1 MGDGARFV
9 HGRKQSLLIKV
20 RMAITTL
27 FLGRS
32 RPDKDEP
39 NWQKYLQTQPKK
51 DFKSAVLSLDLLA
64 CGQQVAHS
72 AVL

>member
-1 MGDGARFV
+1 MARDLCMGGNTHYGV
-9 HGRKQSLLIKV
+9 HGYSNPI
-20 RMAITTL
+20 
-27 FLGRS
+27 LGRFQ
-32 RPDKDEP
+32 PDKDEP

-51 DFKSAVLSLDLLA
+51 EFKSAVLSLDLFA